1 MISKVLSVASFVAVV
16 AVPVNAPIN
25 VVAVTTPENLPSPTT
40 SSLDVGIVEPIP
52 TEPSFLMTTLY
63 VPLSVIAI

>member
-1 MISKVLSVASFVAVV
+1 VLILIPEE
-16 AVPVNAPIN
+16 PVENC
-25 VVAVTTPENLPSPTT
+25 VAVTTPVNLPSPTT

-63 VPLSVIAI
+63 VPLSVMAI